1 MEEQKLSFPNRH
13 RLNNNIWAKTLLWNF
28 RSQLRRASLVAVP
41 QVRAKLGTAPLKQVR
56 RAVSLHLHPPL
67 PRLAKLSPGCFPITG
82 GRGERGVEGSPEVP
96 AFWGESEW
104 LVPLPWLGVLV
115 ELAWFGT
122 REPAETG
129 VALRSGPGAP
139 GGFILGRE
147 EKSGCLVS
155 QLSEVAAQET
165 GLCFTWLGVLLGKL
179 IYFGC
184 LGADEKKGQWCDLLL
199 QHQRACSTADRHQR
213 EIMSSWKRIGNP
225 LVGKSHTQAQR
236 SGIPPKGFR
245 GPPESI
251 NELIDEDVSLYDT
264 RRGGCFFSNA

>member
-1 MEEQKLSFPNRH
+1 MEEQKLSFPNSH

-41 QVRAKLGTAPLKQVR
+41 QARAKLGTAPLKQVR

-67 PRLAKLSPGCFPITG
+67 PRLAKLSPGCCPITG
-82 GRGERGVEGSPEVP
+82 SRGKRRVEGSPKVP

-122 REPAETG
+122 RACRDWCGSAVRTRRPWRLHSWEGGEEWVSGVPA
-129 VALRSGPGAP
+129 
-139 GGFILGRE
+139 FW
-147 EKSGCLVS
+147 
-155 QLSEVAAQET
+155 VAAQET
-165 GLCFTWLGVLLGKL
+165 GLCFAWLGVLMGKL

-184 LGADEKKGQWCDLLL
+184 LGANEKNGQWCDLLL

-251 NELIDEDVSLYDT
+251 NEQIDEDASLYDT